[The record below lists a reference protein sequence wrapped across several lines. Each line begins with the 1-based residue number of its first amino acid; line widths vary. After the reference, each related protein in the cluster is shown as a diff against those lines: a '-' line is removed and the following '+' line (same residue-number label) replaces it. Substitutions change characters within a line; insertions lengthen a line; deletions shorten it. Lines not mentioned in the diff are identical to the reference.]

1 MGSTQEPILSAPN
14 VGVYINASH
23 DLWVAEAA
31 PSLEEVKSGSTLKPG
46 EVTVA
51 IKTTGICGSD
61 VHFWKHGGIGPW
73 RVSESEPH
81 ILGHESAGEVVAVH
95 PSVAADDA
103 ASSRPLRVGDRV
115 AIEPHITCGA
125 CEPCATGRYNGCKEM
140 RFASSPPTP
149 GLLRRYV
156 NHPAR
161 RCFRLGDAMS
171 YDEGALLE
179 PLSVALTGVTRAGV
193 QIGDPVLICGA
204 GPIGLVV
211 LACCHAA
218 GAHPIV
224 IADIDAARLDVAR
237 RMVPDV
243 RTLHVGAGGGGESA
257 ERFAARVSELMGAG
271 DGLEP
276 AVALECTGVES
287 SLANAI
293 QSVKFGGRVFVI
305 GVGREKMQIPF
316 MRCSEREVV
325 LEFQQRYVN
334 MWPRAIRVLNSGRV
348 DLKGLITH
356 EFALED
362 AIEAFKAASDP
373 ASRAIKVVIRS

>member
-1 MGSTQEPILSAPN
+1 M
-14 VGVYINASH
+14 
-23 DLWVAEAA
+23 
-31 PSLEEVKSGSTLKPG
+31 
-46 EVTVA
+46 
-51 IKTTGICGSD
+51 
-61 VHFWKHGGIGPW
+61 HFWKHGGIGPW
-73 RVSESEPH
+73 RVSESAPH

-95 PSVAADDA
+95 PSVDG
-103 ASSRPLRVGDRV
+103 SHLRVGDRV

-140 RFASSPPTP
+140 RFASSPPTA

-161 RCFRLGDAMS
+161 RCFRLGDALS
-171 YDEGALLE
+171 YDDGALLE
-179 PLSVALTGVTRAGV
+179 PLSVALTAVTRAGV
-193 QIGDPVLICGA
+193 QIGDPVLVCGA

-218 GAHPIV
+218 GAHPVV

-237 RMVPDV
+237 AMVPDV
-243 RTLHVGAGGGGESA
+243 RTHHVVPGESA
-257 ERFAARVSELMGAG
+257 ERFAARTSELMGG

-287 SLANAI
+287 SLGNAI
-293 QSVKFGGRVFVI
+293 QSVRFGGRVFVI
-305 GVGREKMQIPF
+305 GVGRETMQIPF

-334 MWPRAIRVLNSGRV
+334 MWPRAIRVLHSGRV

-356 EFALED
+356 EFALEE
-362 AIEAFKAASDP
+362 AMEAFKTASDP
-373 ASRAIKVVIRS
+373 ASKAIKVIIRS